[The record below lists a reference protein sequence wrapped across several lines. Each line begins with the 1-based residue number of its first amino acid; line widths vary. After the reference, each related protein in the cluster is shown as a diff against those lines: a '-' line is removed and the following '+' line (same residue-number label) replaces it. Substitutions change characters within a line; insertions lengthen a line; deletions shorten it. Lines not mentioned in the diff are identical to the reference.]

1 MTKIQFLIETIVLK
15 YLIVKFPDREA
26 KFLYPGAFEKGY
38 LRV

>member
-15 YLIVKFPDREA
+15 YIIVKFPDREA

>member
-1 MTKIQFLIETIVLK
+1 MALDDK